1 MEWIFL
7 IVAGF
12 LEVIWAISL
21 KYSQGFSILLPSIV
35 TIIGMIASFYLLS
48 LAIKTLPIGT
58 AYAIWTGI
66 GVVGTVILGIFI
78 FRDQMSILRFVFI
91 LMILMGT
98 IGLKVTM

>member
-1 MEWIFL
+1 M